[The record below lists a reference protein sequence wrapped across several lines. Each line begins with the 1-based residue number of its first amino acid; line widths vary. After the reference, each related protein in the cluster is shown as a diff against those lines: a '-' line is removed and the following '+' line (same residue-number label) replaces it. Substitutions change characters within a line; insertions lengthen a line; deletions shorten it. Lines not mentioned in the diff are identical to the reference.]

1 MAIPSSNHHF
11 FLADNQ
17 KAVLFTVFSLLELFA
32 ATKLLF
38 RCRKKIHLNTGH
50 CFARR
55 FSACLIKCC
64 DIQGSHLIGYLRVSL
79 IIGQSECLVFYL
91 FSIGLTLFCIELP
104 ENCIYFNQSEV
115 SNFPCILLMKKK
127 RKKKND
133 TFNLPLFSKQKMETA
148 RKPLQHC
155 CCDESFTTFYY
166 THFEI
171 TDGPCNLIASKW
183 CDLFTNRTI
192 FCFKSYLVPS
202 Q

>member
-1 MAIPSSNHHF
+1 M
-11 FLADNQ
+11 
-17 KAVLFTVFSLLELFA
+17 FSLLELFA

-38 RCRKKIHLNTGH
+38 RCRKKIQLNSGH

-64 DIQGSHLIGYLRVSL
+64 DIQGSHLIGYLWVSL

-91 FSIGLTLFCIELP
+91 FSIELTLFCIELP
-104 ENCIYFNQSEV
+104 ENCIYLNQSEV

-127 RKKKND
+127 RKKEND

-148 RKPLQHC
+148 RKRLQHC

-171 TDGPCNLIASKW
+171 TPESKMNFSN
-183 CDLFTNRTI
+183 DPYVD
-192 FCFKSYLVPS
+192 SGV
-202 Q
+202 